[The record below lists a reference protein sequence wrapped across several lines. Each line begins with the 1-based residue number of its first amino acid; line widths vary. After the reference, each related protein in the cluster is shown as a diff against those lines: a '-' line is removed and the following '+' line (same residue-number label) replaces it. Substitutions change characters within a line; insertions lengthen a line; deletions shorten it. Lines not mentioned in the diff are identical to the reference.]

1 MNKYYDS
8 QELTS
13 TTNTP
18 TKDVYNCDRYA
29 IQADYTGTFSGSLKL
44 EVSNDEADS
53 VTNWTELTGSSVAIT
68 SDGTYI
74 WNVKHVAYRAVRVVY
89 TYTSGSVTLSL
100 SFTAKGE

>member
-8 QELTS
+8 QVLTS
-13 TTNTP
+13 NTNTT

-44 EVSNDEADS
+44 QVSNDEADS
-53 VTNWTELTGSSVAIT
+53 VTNWVDLTGSDIAIT
-68 SDGTYI
+68 SAGSYI
-74 WNVKHVAYRAVRVVY
+74 WNVKQVGYRAVRVVY
-89 TYTSGSVTLSL
+89 TYVSGSVTLSL

>member
-8 QELTS
+8 QVLTS

-44 EVSNDEADS
+44 EVSNDGDLDII
-53 VTNWTELTGSSVAIT
+53 NLKG
-68 SDGTYI
+68 DLYGT
-74 WNVKHVAYRAVRVVY
+74 
-89 TYTSGSVTLSL
+89 
-100 SFTAKGE
+100 

>member
-8 QELTS
+8 QVLTS
-13 TTNTP
+13 TTNTT

-44 EVSNDEADS
+44 QVSNDEADS
-53 VTNWTELTGSSVAIT
+53 VVNWVDLTGSSIAIT
-68 SDGTYI
+68 SAGSYI
-74 WNVKHVAYRAVRVVY
+74 WNVKQVAYRAVRVVY

-100 SFTAKGE
+100 SITNKGE

>member
-8 QELTS
+8 QVLTS

-44 EVSNDEADS
+44 EVSNDDDT

-68 SDGTYI
+68 SAGTYI

-89 TYTSGSVTLSL
+89 TYTSGSCTLSL
-100 SFTAKGE
+100 SITTKGE